1 MVSTFKLKVVC
12 VNPKGGGG
20 CPKVT
25 AAQEIVCHFSQGH
38 PMVTKNLDFILKHPN

>member
-20 CPKVT
+20 GGPKVT

-38 PMVTKNLDFILKHPN
+38 PKVTKNLDFIF